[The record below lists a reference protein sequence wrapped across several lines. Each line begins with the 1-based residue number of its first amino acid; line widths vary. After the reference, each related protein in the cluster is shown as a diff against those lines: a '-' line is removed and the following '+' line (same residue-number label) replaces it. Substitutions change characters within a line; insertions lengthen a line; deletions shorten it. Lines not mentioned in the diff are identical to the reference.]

1 MPRNTQKGAKNPSKG
16 EKEEEVLIQAEFDLG
31 LIGHVDH
38 GKSTLVK
45 ALSGKF
51 PDTHSEELRR
61 GISIRLGYAIADFR
75 KCPDCEPPQCYTTSK
90 TCPNCG
96 SESEFLRR
104 ISFVDCPGHEILMAT
119 MLSGATIMDGAILV
133 IATNEDCPQP
143 QTKEHLAATEV
154 VKVDRIVI
162 AQNKIE
168 LVSEEEDLKNY
179 ENIKSFVKGSS
190 AEDAPII
197 PISAMHKA
205 NLDVLIQAIEEKM
218 PTPKR
223 DSSLPARMYVARSF
237 EVNKPGTRPKD
248 LMGGVLGGSIVQG
261 ELHVGEEIEIKPG
274 VRKEIKSGKFE
285 YVPLITEITSLSA
298 GPKIPLEIA
307 KPGGLIGVGTKLD
320 PFLTKSDSMVGS
332 VVGKPDTLPPTVDEL
347 NLEVTLMERA
357 VGTAEEIEVKKI
369 KIGEKL
375 MLNVGTAAT
384 VGTITGIR
392 DGEAQIKLSRSIV
405 GEKGMKAAISRLL
418 KRRWRLVGYGNIL

>member
-1 MPRNTQKGAKNPSKG
+1 MPKKTKKATKKPKKSK
-16 EKEEEVLIQAEFDLG
+16 KEEEIPIQAEFDLG

-75 KCPDCEPPQCYTTSK
+75 KCPDCDPPECYTTSK
-90 TCPNCG
+90 TCPTCE
-96 SESEFLRR
+96 SESELLRR

-119 MLSGATIMDGAILV
+119 MLSGAAIMDGAILV
-133 IATNEDCPQP
+133 IATNESCPQP
-143 QTKEHLAATEV
+143 QTKEHLAAAEV
-154 VKVDRIVI
+154 VKVNRIVI

-168 LVSEEEDLKNY
+168 LVSEEEDLQNY
-179 ENIKSFVKGSS
+179 EDIKSFVKGSS
-190 AEDAPII
+190 AEEAPII

-218 PTPKR
+218 PTPER
-223 DSSLPARMYVARSF
+223 DPSLPARMYVARSF

-248 LMGGVLGGSIVQG
+248 LMGGVLGGSIAQG

-274 VRKEIKSGKFE
+274 FRKEIRSGKFE
-285 YVPLITEITSLSA
+285 YVPLVTEITSLNA
-298 GPKIPLEIA
+298 GPKIPLETA

-332 VVGKPDTLPPTVDEL
+332 VIGKPDTLSPTVDEL
-347 NLEVTLMERA
+347 NLEANLMERA
-357 VGTAEEIEVKKI
+357 VGTTEEIEIQQI
-369 KIGEKL
+369 KTGEKL

-384 VGTITGIR
+384 VGTVTSAHN
-392 DGEAQIKLSRSIV
+392 GEANIKLSRPIV
-405 GEKGMKAAISRLL
+405 AEKGMRAAISRLL
-418 KRRWRLVGYGNIL
+418 KRRWRLVGYGNLL